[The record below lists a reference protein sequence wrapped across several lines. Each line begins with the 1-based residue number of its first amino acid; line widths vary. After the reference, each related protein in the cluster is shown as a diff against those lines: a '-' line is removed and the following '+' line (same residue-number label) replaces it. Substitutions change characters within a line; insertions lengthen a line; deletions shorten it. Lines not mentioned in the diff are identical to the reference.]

1 MKRHLST
8 AILALGLALP
18 TGATAQEDG
27 GALIFELNRVVPL
40 DGACRLTFMAQNN
53 MDMDIEQIVFETVL
67 FTTEGGVERLTL
79 FDLGAL
85 PTARPRV
92 REFDMQGLACENLG
106 RVLLNGVH
114 ACMGEGVDPEAC
126 AGALNPVSRVDGVEV
141 IG

>member
-8 AILALGLALP
+8 AIISIALALP
-18 TGATAQEDG
+18 SGATAQEAGD
-27 GALIFELNRVVPL
+27 ALIVELNRVVPL

-53 MDMDIEQIVFETVL
+53 MDMDVEQVVFETVL
-67 FTTEGGVERLTL
+67 FSTDGGVERLTL

-106 RVLLNGVH
+106 RVLFNGVD
-114 ACMGEGVDPEAC
+114 ACSGEGVDPETC
-126 AGALNPVSRVDGVEV
+126 EDALSPVSRVEGVEV